1 MEIVTV
7 AEMREIEREGFEAG
21 TSYEAM
27 VDMVGKAVAAEVD
40 RYPRGLRITGLIGK
54 GNNGADTIV
63 ALLELKKKGRAV
75 RAILIDERK
84 EDIYEARLRMGCVPT
99 AALGSAEVGTQVRAF
114 LSETDLILDGVFGIG
129 FRPPLP
135 DR

>member
-54 GNNGADTIV
+54 GNNGADTIGWPAEEMWTLSPSGV
-63 ALLELKKKGRAV
+63 AATLPMT
-75 RAILIDERK
+75 
-84 EDIYEARLRMGCVPT
+84 EA
-99 AALGSAEVGTQVRAF
+99 
-114 LSETDLILDGVFGIG
+114 
-129 FRPPLP
+129 
-135 DR
+135 

>member
-63 ALLELKKKGRAV
+63 ALLELKKKGRATVLAAMWRFV
-75 RAILIDERK
+75 RTSFRK
-84 EDIYEARLRMGCVPT
+84 KSQAPPSED
-99 AALGSAEVGTQVRAF
+99 
-114 LSETDLILDGVFGIG
+114 LS
-129 FRPPLP
+129 
-135 DR
+135 